1 MRRRREGKE
10 IGVLRNHG
18 LRPTVQA
25 VAAESYRTIQL
36 RGLWQDDD
44 ENEGGEEAGCIDGNH
59 EEDQL
64 QEDGADD
71 ARATGE
77 CDDDERPRKKKANE
91 KWFKTMPLFH
101 QGITVRQEPLSA
113 YIQGSAVFYLYE
125 DPEGWQCASSCS
137 SRSIKRMICEK
148 DDGKDRYGSA
158 TTWRN
163 SWIL

>member
-77 CDDDERPRKKKANE
+77 RDDDERLRKKRA
-91 KWFKTMPLFH
+91 
-101 QGITVRQEPLSA
+101 
-113 YIQGSAVFYLYE
+113 
-125 DPEGWQCASSCS
+125 
-137 SRSIKRMICEK
+137 
-148 DDGKDRYGSA
+148 
-158 TTWRN
+158 
-163 SWIL
+163 